1 VILQRSLI
9 QSLLALYLDVL
20 MIATTMAHV
29 QVKDVAVMLVGLVM
43 DVKLNHALIIANLMG
58 CVTMELV
65 HAAQG
70 L

>member
-9 QSLLALYLDVL
+9 QSLLALYPDVL
-20 MIATTMAHV
+20 MIAITMAPV

-58 CVTMELV
+58 SVIMELV
-65 HAAQG
+65 HAAQD